1 MNLTTHFTIEEMIFS
16 QVAVRYGID
25 NRATGRQ
32 KENLKALCENT
43 LEPIR
48 ALVDAP
54 VHVTSGLRQPA
65 VNTLVGGSQN
75 SQHIRGEAADIQV
88 TKYTTEELFALIIR
102 SGIPFDQIIQEF
114 GSWVHITW
122 KRNGTNRRS
131 ILRATHNK
139 KGDVVYSRAKESDF
153 TV

>member
-1 MNLTTHFTIEEMIFS
+1 MNLTTHFTIEEMTFS

-25 NRATGRQ
+25 NRATSRQ

-48 ALVDAP
+48 VLVDAP
-54 VHVTSGLRQPA
+54 VHVTSGLRQSR
-65 VNTLVGGSQN
+65 VNALVGGSQN

-114 GSWVHITW
+114 DSWVHISF
-122 KRNGTNRRS
+122 KRNGKNRRS
-131 ILRATHNK
+131 ILRATRNDR
-139 KGDVVYSRAKESDF
+139 GYIVYSK
-153 TV
+153 VMQPV